1 MAKISRRNI
10 LLGSAGAG
18 AAASLSAV
26 ATGLVSEQAKQDALA
41 DLAAKHATAVRD
53 ARVPFYGKHQAGIE
67 LELQSFTNFVAFDLD
82 PKTDLPAFE
91 RWMILITDD
100 LARLTAGQPTLAD
113 AQPQLALGPA
123 RLTAT
128 IGVSPSFFDKLGIQ
142 KLKPANLQQVP
153 ALKIDKLRDEFSGGD
168 LLLHVS
174 ADDPIVLS
182 HAVRALIRDSL
193 AFGTV
198 RWSQQG
204 FANAQGVVP
213 GGVRQR
219 NLMGQV
225 DGTENPA
232 FESSDFNRI
241 VWIDESSSDQPW
253 TVGGTQLVLR
263 RIAMNLDTWDK
274 LGRSD
279 KEQVIGRD
287 LKVGAPLGKKRETD
301 VPDFAARSENGL
313 LEIPAF
319 AHIRH
324 AHPTNPLERFFRRP
338 FNYEVGVSPT
348 GSPDVGLLWTAYAR
362 DLTKQYLP
370 VQQRLAQIDV
380 LNLWTTPIGSS
391 VWQILPGVKT
401 EGELLGQSLMDAAGL

>member
-128 IGVSPSFFDKLGIQ
+128 VGVSPSFFDKLGIQ

>member
-10 LLGSAGAG
+10 LLGGAGAG
-18 AAASLSAV
+18 AAASISAV
-26 ATGLVSEQAKQDALA
+26 ATGILAEQSKQDALA
-41 DLAAKHATAVRD
+41 VQAAKHATAVRD
-53 ARVPFYGKHQAGIE
+53 ARIPFYGKHQAGIE
-67 LELQSFTNFVAFDLD
+67 HELQSFTNFVAFDLD
-82 PKTDLPAFE
+82 AATDISAFK
-91 RWMILITDD
+91 RWMGLITDD
-100 LARLTAGQPTLAD
+100 LARLTSGQPTLAD

-123 RLTAT
+123 RLSAT
-128 IGVSPSFFDKLGIQ
+128 VGISPGFFSKLGIES
-142 KLKPANLQQVP
+142 LKPKNLEQVP
-153 ALKIDKLRDEFSGGD
+153 RLKIDQLREEFSGGD
-168 LLLHVS
+168 VLLHVS

-193 AFGTV
+193 AFGKV

-204 FANAQGVVP
+204 FANAQGVIP

-225 DGTENPA
+225 DGTENPE
-232 FESSDFNRI
+232 FESSDFERI
-241 VWIDESSSDQPW
+241 VWIDDASTDQPW

-274 LGRSD
+274 LGRTD

-301 VPDFAARSENGL
+301 VPDFAARGENGL
-313 LEIPAF
+313 LQIPAF

-362 DLTKQYLP
+362 DLSKQYLP
-370 VQQRLAQIDV
+370 IQQRLAQVDV

-391 VWQILPGVKT
+391 VWQILPGVVNDR
-401 EGELLGQSLMDAAGL
+401 EILGQSLIDAATL

>member
-67 LELQSFTNFVAFDLD
+67 LELQSFTNFVAFELD
-82 PKTDLPAFE
+82 SKTDLLAFK
-91 RWMILITDD
+91 RWMSLITDD

-128 IGVSPSFFDKLGIQ
+128 VGVSPGFFDKLGIQ

-204 FANAQGVVP
+204 FANAQGVIP

-338 FNYEVGVSPT
+338 FNYEVGVSST